1 MTKDAQGHVLS
12 GVTQAGATYFDSA
25 VRAFNLGYGDA
36 LGALDAAAE
45 AAPACVMAHLL
56 KGWIFALATDP
67 GAIAVG
73 RQAADAA
80 RVLPMDAREAAHL
93 AALDLALAGAQNRAA
108 RALDAL
114 LMRYPRD
121 LVAHEAGFLLD
132 LFLGQARAM
141 RDRAARAL
149 PSWTQDDPG
158 HAVLLGFHAF
168 GLEECGAYE
177 RAEEQARQVAEREP
191 LSFWAHHTVSHVM
204 EMQGRPEDGLGWM
217 IARERQWSTPDH
229 VTRTHIWWHRAM
241 FHLELG
247 QHDAALALH
256 DGPIAGTQRPL
267 GVSLTNASALLWRLD
282 MLGADVGNRWAVLC
296 DLWQGHADGRC
307 CVFTDL
313 HAAMAEL
320 GAGRD
325 ADVERRLDWMRATA
339 AGDDAAA
346 SCYREVGLPL
356 VEGFLAFRRGAF
368 DRAAEWL
375 HPVRFEVWRI
385 GGSHAQR
392 DIVDWTLTE
401 AALRG
406 GLRDMAVALAHERL
420 ALRPRSFV
428 NRAFLQR
435 AERLTA

>member
-217 IARERQWSTPDH
+217 IARERLWSTPDH
-229 VTRTHIWWHRAM
+229 VTQT
-241 FHLELG
+241 
-247 QHDAALALH
+247 
-256 DGPIAGTQRPL
+256 
-267 GVSLTNASALLWRLD
+267 
-282 MLGADVGNRWAVLC
+282 
-296 DLWQGHADGRC
+296 
-307 CVFTDL
+307 
-313 HAAMAEL
+313 
-320 GAGRD
+320 
-325 ADVERRLDWMRATA
+325 
-339 AGDDAAA
+339 
-346 SCYREVGLPL
+346 
-356 VEGFLAFRRGAF
+356 
-368 DRAAEWL
+368 
-375 HPVRFEVWRI
+375 
-385 GGSHAQR
+385 
-392 DIVDWTLTE
+392 
-401 AALRG
+401 
-406 GLRDMAVALAHERL
+406 
-420 ALRPRSFV
+420 
-428 NRAFLQR
+428 
-435 AERLTA
+435 